1 VPKTLITASPWK
13 EALKASAEPNRARVF
28 LLQLAAHSLE
38 TLRGFSPE
46 AARVLVSLF
55 SGSVA
60 VSEWLIKHPE
70 WLSTLDPALLQ
81 NPRREQ
87 GLRREVNE
95 WLDPAIA
102 AGKHSEALAKLRL
115 FQRRDLMRLATR
127 ELARLATTSELTLE
141 LSNLAD
147 VCLNSVWRLCFE
159 QHVAR
164 LGRPY
169 HQDAEGRWIPTQF
182 SVIGL
187 GKLGGQELNYNSDV
201 DLTLVYSE
209 EGFVFK
215 EPPAKNAAT
224 ERALSSHQF
233 FKRAAEAF
241 VTELTRSTPEGVLY
255 RVDLRLRPEG
265 DAGPIVRSLPSYE
278 AFYSQWGQTW
288 ERMMLMKAR
297 GVAGDPV
304 LASEFLETIQPFRY
318 PRSLPEGALR
328 EIAAMKLRMESEV
341 VKSGE
346 LERNVKLG
354 LGGIREIEFIV
365 QATELIHGGRM
376 PFLQERQTLPALN
389 KMVQY
394 HLIEPENA
402 RALQQAY
409 CFLRDVEHRLQME
422 NNLQTHTIPT
432 AAPARERLAKLMDFK
447 SAKEFDAALRKHTAI
462 VRELYARFLPA
473 EEGAP
478 ASVLPE
484 SFDANEQAWK
494 ELLSRHQFK
503 NVDQS
508 FRLLKEFTQGPGY
521 VHVSKRTVE
530 LARQLIPKI
539 LELCPKVPSGGEGAT
554 MSAAKG
560 RKSPTA
566 PKSAGQRSS
575 AAGEAPAL
583 APRRVLSDPD
593 RVVARLD
600 SFITAYGARAVLFET
615 WNSNISL
622 FTLLLLL
629 FDRSE
634 FLAEMAIRTPDLV
647 DELVLSG
654 RLRRTKT
661 AAEILTEL
669 RHGANDAD
677 QRLWIRRYHQAEFMR
692 IGLRDILGLADP
704 EQNLKELSG
713 LADACLQY
721 ALEVVL
727 RKRKLKVSPLVI
739 IGLGKL
745 GGEELNYGSDLD
757 ILFVANDATKQI
769 DKLQPIAV
777 DLIDLLSS
785 QTELGVA
792 FATDARLRP
801 DGEKGLLVNTL
812 SAYEEYYRHRAQLWE
827 IQALSRSRPV
837 AGNQEL
843 GGQFRTLAQVL
854 TDFRPANVKNGFQL
868 PAPAAAPKA
877 RKGQSQ
883 PARSKGLAAWSADW
897 KQQIARMRQ
906 RIEKE
911 RTPTG
916 QAELAMKTGAG
927 GLIDAEFAAQIL
939 AMENGWLE
947 PNTLRALERARNE
960 RALSQADGTRLI
972 ENFRQLH
979 RIERILRRWSFEG
992 EAVLP
997 VDPAPYYRVSV
1008 RCGFESPEAFREAIA
1023 AYRKEIR
1030 DVYNKVVHA

>member
-13 EALKASAEPNRARVF
+13 EALKASAEPHRARDF

-95 WLDPAIA
+95 WLDPAV
-102 AGKHSEALAKLRL
+102 AGGNHSEALAKLRL

-147 VCLNSVWRLCFE
+147 VCLNSVWRICFE

-169 HQDAEGRWIPTQF
+169 HQDADGRWFPTQF
-182 SVIGL
+182 TVIGL

-297 GVAGDPV
+297 GVAGDSV

-328 EIAAMKLRMESEV
+328 EVAAMKLRMESEV

-402 RALQQAY
+402 SALQEAY

-462 VRELYARFLPA
+462 VRELYTRFLPA
-473 EEGAP
+473 EENAP
-478 ASVLPE
+478 ASSLPE
-484 SFDANEQAWK
+484 SFDAHEQAWK

-503 NVDQS
+503 NVEQS

-539 LELCPKVPSGGEGAT
+539 LELCPKASSEDPKPAGAKGKGIQKP
-554 MSAAKG
+554 AAK
-560 RKSPTA
+560 RHVAAADA
-566 PKSAGQRSS
+566 PK
-575 AAGEAPAL
+575 PV
-583 APRRVLSDPD
+583 PRKVLSDPD

-615 WNSNISL
+615 WNSNTSL

-661 AAEILTEL
+661 AAEILKEL
-669 RHGANDAD
+669 RHGAKDAD

-727 RKRKLKVSPLVI
+727 RKRKLKVSPIVI

-745 GGEELNYGSDLD
+745 GGEELTYGSDLD

-827 IQALSRSRPV
+827 IQALSRARPV

-843 GGQFRTLAQVL
+843 GSQFRTVAQVL
-854 TDFRPANVKNGFQL
+854 TDFRSANVKNGFQL
-868 PAPAAAPKA
+868 PAPAAMPKA
-877 RKGQSQ
+877 RKGQPQ
-883 PARSKGLAAWSADW
+883 PVKSKGLAAWSADW
-897 KQQIARMRQ
+897 KQQIAHMRQ

-911 RTPTG
+911 RTPVG
-916 QAELAMKTGAG
+916 QAELAIKTGAG
-927 GLIDAEFAAQIL
+927 GLIDAEFVAQIL

-947 PNTLRALERARNE
+947 PNTFQALERARNE
-960 RALSQADGTRLI
+960 RALSQADGTRLM

-997 VDPAPYYRVSV
+997 VDPAPYYRVSL
-1008 RCGFESPEAFREAIA
+1008 RCGFEGPEAFRQAIA

-1030 DVYNKVVHA
+1030 DIYNKVVHA